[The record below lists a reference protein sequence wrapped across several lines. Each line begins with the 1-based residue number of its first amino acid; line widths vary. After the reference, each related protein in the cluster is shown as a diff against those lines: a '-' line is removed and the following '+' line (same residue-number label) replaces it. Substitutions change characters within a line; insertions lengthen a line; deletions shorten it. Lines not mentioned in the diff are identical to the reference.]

1 MSIILSILLIA
12 LCLYSYTYNKYNMLF
27 FLIVLSLFGDIFEF
41 QIGVALKLH
50 HFIVLLSLP
59 KLLVYYIHSIHLKK
73 YLKYLVVE
81 FALIFILGVIFGFIV
96 PFDDPYAASRTFTQT
111 SAMRAIISS
120 VRMLLELSTIILVI
134 YWINTKKINL
144 DLIIKTISIVLI
156 INVTVAVIDFYSG
169 FIIKNFINYDG
180 RNLQGRFL
188 GLSGEPRGFG
198 RYCSF
203 SLIFLLFFR
212 PTHFAILRKVA
223 LYLSIIGVILSFS
236 ASSILITIV
245 GLSIYLYSQRE
256 FKLVFISIVLMI
268 IAFGFLKTNEFFQT
282 DTFTK
287 INMVIGSNENN
298 KKEKVSL
305 DEPDIFS
312 SFEVFDRAALNF
324 FYHHPGYLLF
334 GTGPN
339 LISIPASPYLTQEA
353 AAIYEYGINS
363 VPHSMFV
370 NILSRSGIIGIVLN
384 ILFFIVVFKKI
395 NVKRNKYFFSAIF
408 IMSLLVGTS
417 IFYFYI
423 GLTIAPIIRYDKIQN
438 LKANLKLR
446 LN

>member
-1 MSIILSILLIA
+1 MSIILSLLLIV
-12 LCLYSYTYNKYNMLF
+12 LCIYSYAYNKYNILLF
-27 FLIVLSLFGDIFEF
+27 LLVLSLFGDIFEF
-41 QIGVALKLH
+41 RIGVALKLH

-59 KLLVYYIHSIHLKK
+59 RLLVYYFRSIHLKK
-73 YLKYLVVE
+73 YIKYLVVE
-81 FALIFILGVIFGFIV
+81 FALILILGVIFGFIFQ
-96 PFDDPYAASRTFTQT
+96 FDDPYAASRTFTQT

-256 FKLVFISIVLMI
+256 FKLVFISIVLMF

-339 LISIPASPYLTQEA
+339 LISIPASPYLTLEA